1 MRTRSGRT
9 FLLVLVTAVVFAFVV
24 PVVDDPETAF
34 NEIDTPVNQTSAVA
48 PRIILALPARVSIFP
63 LGSLSRAGNAIRTSV
78 ESMSLPK
85 HRHSNP
91 LRELLCTLLI

>member
-1 MRTRSGRT
+1 VITRSART
-9 FLLVLVTAVVFAFVV
+9 FLLVLVTAVFFASVV
-24 PVVDDPETAF
+24 PVADDPETAF

-48 PRIILALPARVSIFP
+48 PRIILALPARVPIFP
-63 LGSLSRAGNAIRTSV
+63 LGSLSHAGNSIRTSI
-78 ESMSLPK
+78 ESISLPT